1 MTGHVLSYLPKPML
15 MQVMKHI
22 DLYAAGHLPVDHTS
36 IEIAWYLCLRAFS
49 RVRSCYSFL
58 SLLEAAD

>member
-1 MTGHVLSYLPKPML
+1 ML